1 MDSSADLLDDFS
13 ALDVVPSDDSSPEVI
28 PDGPLCQH
36 EDCENVIP
44 WSGRGR
50 KPKFC
55 AEHKRRTETPK
66 DGSVQSTPRRSAKFD
81 ARLDDIEASLTKE
94 LALFGKGAATFLPVF
109 GCTLVDRS
117 ARTAKVMRNIAA
129 KNPKVLEALE
139 VTTKVADAIDL
150 GEAGLALGVA
160 LLVDIKRMN
169 PDGAMPRILGVSET
183 YHALYDEESPTPQV
197 FNGANPFE
205 VSVPPRFQA
214 VN

>member
-1 MDSSADLLDDFS
+1 MDSSADLLDFEN
-13 ALDVVPSDDSSPEVI
+13 LEVTPSEDTSPEEI
-28 PDGPLCQH
+28 PDGPMCQH
-36 EDCENVIP
+36 EDCYNVIP

-55 AEHKRRTETPK
+55 AEHKRRTAEPK
-66 DGSVQSTPRRSAKFD
+66 EGASQSTPRRSAKTD
-81 ARLDDIEASLTKE
+81 ARLDAIEESLTKE

-150 GEAGLALGVA
+150 GEAGLALGIA
-160 LLVDIKRMN
+160 LLVDLKRMN
-169 PDGAMPRILGVSET
+169 PDGMMPRVLGVSQT
-183 YHALYDEESPTPQV
+183 YHDLYDEEAPTPSV
-197 FNGANPFE
+197 FNGVNPFE
-205 VSVPPRFQA
+205 VAVPPRFQA